1 MNLVQLKRQLSVQNA
16 VSQNQLLL
24 ADPESVKKVAAE
36 QGVTL
41 GADVTIINQLTY
53 AKTTLLVWLNYV
65 NLKV

>member
-1 MNLVQLKRQLSVQNA
+1 MLNVVIAKSV
-16 VSQNQLLL
+16 LL

-41 GADVTIINQLTY
+41 GADVTIINP
-53 AKTTLLVWLNYV
+53 ADVRETTLLVWLNYV